1 MIKLKIK
8 IKISDTFVERFVD
21 AIKYRKGL
29 HVLLIFYPW
38 YFERYRFSLF
48 TARMTSMWQLFERL
62 RRNCVCKKNKK
73 CLFAA
78 LSIEMTTWALFSGT
92 SLFTTRE
99 HDDSRLVIFTR
110 HRFLLTVFENDEESG
125 KCNGLNYARLQLH
138 RILLS
143 FAIRLIDEFTHK
155 FLSLFTCGKLF
166 AIFSQVWYN

>member
-1 MIKLKIK
+1 MY
-8 IKISDTFVERFVD
+8 
-21 AIKYRKGL
+21 A
-29 HVLLIFYPW
+29 
-38 YFERYRFSLF
+38 
-48 TARMTSMWQLFERL
+48 
-62 RRNCVCKKNKK
+62 KKDKK

-78 LSIEMTTWALFSGT
+78 LSVEMTTWALFSGT

-125 KCNGLNYARLQLH
+125 KCNGLNCAILQLH

-155 FLSLFTCGKLF
+155 FLSLFTCEKLF
-166 AIFSQVWYN
+166 AISSQVWLTKYGLWLQQNVYMHGMFWYNMLL